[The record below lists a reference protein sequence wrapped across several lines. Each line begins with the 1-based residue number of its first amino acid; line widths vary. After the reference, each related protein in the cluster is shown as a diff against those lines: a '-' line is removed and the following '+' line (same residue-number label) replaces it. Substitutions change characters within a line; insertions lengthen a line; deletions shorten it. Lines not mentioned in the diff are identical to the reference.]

1 MGGAVQRNYTV
12 LPNQSASTAPSGPA
26 GVHAMSSSQPVT
38 TGGSTSG
45 KWTSASS
52 STLPGNRPLA
62 STQASANAT
71 GSVAAIATAPTLSDS
86 STTVHSSGVSV
97 IAASYSP
104 GVTPD
109 LFRGPTSH
117 DQDISVLA
125 VRWKIGRH

>member
-62 STQASANAT
+62 RTQASANAT
-71 GSVAAIATAPTLSDS
+71 GSVAAIATACPLSDS
-86 STTVHSSGVSV
+86 STTVHTSRVGVC
-97 IAASYSP
+97 AAKCY
-104 GVTPD
+104 
-109 LFRGPTSH
+109 RGFITDFFLGNTSH
-117 DQDISVLA
+117 NQYI
-125 VRWKIGRH
+125 